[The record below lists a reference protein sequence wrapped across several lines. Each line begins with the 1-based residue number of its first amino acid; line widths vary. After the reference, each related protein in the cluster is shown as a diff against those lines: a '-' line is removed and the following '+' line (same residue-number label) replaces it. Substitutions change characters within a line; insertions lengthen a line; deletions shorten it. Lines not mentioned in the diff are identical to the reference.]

1 MNIVKQNQM
10 KINITKLSSH
20 NVSSKKYITF
30 RKIYHQ
36 PTKKYSIVRL

>member
-20 NVSSKKYITF
+20 NVSNKNNITF
-30 RKIYHQ
+30 RKIYHP
-36 PTKKYSIVRL
+36 PTKKYSIALL

>member
-20 NVSSKKYITF
+20 NVSNKNYIIFF
-30 RKIYHQ
+30 RKT
-36 PTKKYSIVRL
+36 TKKYSIVLR